1 MVSPIREPS
10 EVDRR
15 PELPSQCY
23 ANFGKV
29 TWAKRIAVE
38 HCLSRRPKRVLD
50 CPAQN
55 VWLSEQLVAHGIAC
69 VAGDILYPQEPIIAA
84 DGLLVVQR
92 ADLNAPLPFQSE
104 EFDAIICLEGI
115 EHGQNPSLV
124 LRELARCLRPGGAA
138 FLSCP
143 NILNIK
149 SRLKYLLRGSFYSFP
164 HLIAGEESPD
174 GHIHITPTS
183 YPMLEYLATSNGLKI
198 AERYFFGVTRK
209 YIPFLPLAGLV
220 KALVHIGARFADSP
234 KRRALQLELVS
245 PSLLLADQLFLRL
258 EKPK

>member
-1 MVSPIREPS
+1 MRTPLTEPS
-10 EVDRR
+10 ELPRR

-29 TWAKRIAVE
+29 TRAKRIAVE
-38 HCLSRRPKRVLD
+38 HCLGLHPGRVLD

-55 VWLSEQLVAHGIAC
+55 VWLAEQLVAHGISCLSA
-69 VAGDILYPQEPIIAA
+69 DILFPQEPIVTAG
-84 DGLLVVQR
+84 GLLTIQR
-92 ADLNAPLPFQSE
+92 ADLNAPLPFQPE

-115 EHGQNPSLV
+115 EHGENPSLV
-124 LRELARCLRPGGAA
+124 LREIARCLRPGGVA

-149 SRLKYLLRGSFYSFP
+149 SRLKYLFRGSFYSFP

-174 GHIHITPTS
+174 GHLHLSPVP
-183 YPMLEYLATSNGLKI
+183 YPMLEYLAASFGLRI

-209 YIPFLPLAGLV
+209 YIPFLPLAALV
-220 KALVHIGARFADSP
+220 KGFVHMGARFANSA
-234 KRRALQLELVS
+234 KRRVLQLELVA
-245 PSLLLADQLFLRL
+245 PELLLADQLFLRL
-258 EKPK
+258 EKPE